1 MLKILMLDNMKEH
14 KNSIASLDFWTYFLT
29 DLGCPSKAFPPEHR
43 LSQEFCQS
51 SSPKGQQA
59 H

>member
-1 MLKILMLDNMKEH
+1 MLKILMLKNMTEH
-14 KNSIASLDFWTYFLT
+14 KLSIASLEFWTGFLT
-29 DLGCPSKAFPPEHR
+29 DLGCPSKAFPLEHR

>member
-1 MLKILMLDNMKEH
+1 MLKNMTEH
-14 KNSIASLDFWTYFLT
+14 KLSIASLEFWTGFLT
-29 DLGCPSKAFPPEHR
+29 DLGCPSKAFPLEHR